1 MPVRPMSDEY
11 EWRRVVVLNEIQWR
25 GLVMVLKG
33 RREKNANLYTKYSLE
48 YGLRLRLCLWELCS
62 LGLMGEPRLAL
73 F

>member
-1 MPVRPMSDEY
+1 MRGCIERDSVK
-11 EWRRVVVLNEIQWR
+11 

-48 YGLRLRLCLWELCS
+48 CGLGLSLCLWELCS